1 MSLHS
6 KAIVFAACIG
16 LAACAGTAM
25 TRETLMPIPDHPMRR
40 NASAHIRGT
49 ERDAARIAPDQEFTI
64 LGEVVR
70 RFYRPMMQQ
79 ARWIDPKPLAHERSR
94 QADSLMRPD
103 PDWAIAIVDAARVR
117 RVCPLTEANEQCRG
131 LSGGV
136 LRFSPPYAVGS
147 LRDGHADS
155 AIVYA
160 RYTPL
165 SAGAEGEI
173 EFFLVRRG
181 GRWEIESKY
190 SMPPMI
196 AALPPRREI
205 TDPQEAVD
213 SLLAADRAFAA
224 AGKTLDPAT
233 AIANTF
239 VSNVVMQWPSG
250 HVRGRDSANKTL
262 AGIPDN
268 ARSRVTWTPVRGG
281 MSSDLQHGFTLG
293 YMTTTRPDGTT
304 QPGKYLSYWVR
315 SESGWRVAVYKRLQ
329 GLAGAPSLSL
339 LPPSLPTKGLPVRDE
354 PTVQRYADELSRAEH
369 EFSRDATPMGLGP
382 AFVKWGAEDAM
393 LTGGARSV
401 EFVRGP
407 QAIAQSVTE
416 GWTPGSV
423 ITWAPEQV
431 IVSSTGDLGVTI
443 GTIRVTTPAA
453 ADRPESTRTF
463 PFFTIW
469 KRAWPTDPW
478 RYVAE

>member
-6 KAIVFAACIG
+6 KALLFAACIG

-25 TRETLMPIPDHPMRR
+25 TRESLMPIPDHPMRR
-40 NASAHIRGT
+40 NASEHIRGT
-49 ERDAARIAPDQEFTI
+49 ERDAARIAPDQEFNI
-64 LGEVVR
+64 LGEVIR

-94 QADSLMRPD
+94 QADSLMKPD
-103 PDWAIAIVDAARVR
+103 PDWAIAIVEASRVR

-136 LRFSPPYAVGS
+136 LRFSQPYAVGS

-165 SAGAEGEI
+165 SAGVEGEM

-181 GRWEIESKY
+181 GRWEIESKH
-190 SMPPMI
+190 SLPPMI

-224 AGKTLDPAT
+224 AGKTLDAAT
-233 AIANTF
+233 AIANMF
-239 VSNVVMQWPSG
+239 VGNVVMQAPG
-250 HVRGRDSANKTL
+250 GFVRGRDSASKVLEAT
-262 AGIPDN
+262 AEN
-268 ARSRVTWTPVRGG
+268 ASSRVTWTPVRGG
-281 MSSDLQHGFTLG
+281 VSSDLQHGFTLG
-293 YMTTTRPDGTT
+293 YMTTTRRDGAT
-304 QPGKYLSYWVR
+304 QPGKYLSYWIR
-315 SESGWRVAVYKRLQ
+315 GENGWRVAVYKRLMSA
-329 GLAGAPSLSL
+329 AGDPPMAM
-339 LPPSLPTKGLPVRDE
+339 LPASLPVKGLPRGDE

-369 EFSRDATPMGLGP
+369 EFSRDATPMGLGA
-382 AFVKWGAEDAM
+382 AFAKWGAEDAVN
-393 LTGGARSV
+393 TGGSRSV

-407 QAIAQSVTE
+407 QAIAKSVSD
-416 GWTPGSV
+416 GWTPGSA

-453 ADRPESTRTF
+453 ADKPESTRTF